1 MTSIIFVVSYKI
13 LYIYSSKEC
22 QINDWRIHKQN
33 CQKMD
38 NKKYSVN
45 DGSIFTESKPKGN
58 AVLMDY
64 KSIVTFKGNIA
75 IWSHKTGGH

>member
-1 MTSIIFVVSYKI
+1 
-13 LYIYSSKEC
+13 
-22 QINDWRIHKQN
+22 
-33 CQKMD
+33 MD